1 MSEAI
6 TEAPICRFCLDDAI
20 TLYNPFIQPCM
31 CKGSVE
37 NVHLRCLLRWI
48 YQRGV
53 ERRPLNDEC
62 NMCKTL
68 YVYEINQLEEGQ
80 TQINWVIYVLA
91 ATPVSGLWFIT
102 AALLTNYLPLEI
114 QLLAAQS
121 LIGGYYG
128 LTTLFQIKN
137 KGRYIYYYFKHWP
150 IHLLAIIA
158 VFIVLARN
166 DNGTVL
172 LIYNYLS
179 SLIWNLTG
187 LIDTNIRMRINKR
200 VMKQLLD
207 ERVEG

>member
-1 MSEAI
+1 MSEAV
-6 TEAPICRFCLDDAI
+6 TAEVPVCRFCLDDTI
-20 TLYNPFIQPCM
+20 TANNPFIHPCV

-37 NVHLRCLLRWI
+37 NVHLRCLLRWV

-53 ERRPLNDEC
+53 GRPLNDEC

-68 YVYEINQLEEGQ
+68 YVYEIKQLEEG
-80 TQINWVIYVLA
+80 TTKINTFIYTLA
-91 ATPVSGLWFIT
+91 ATPVSGIWFI
-102 AALLTNYLPLEI
+102 AAVVLTDYIPLQT

-128 LTTLFQIKN
+128 LVTLFQIKN
-137 KGRYIYYYFKHWP
+137 KQRYIYYYFKHWP

-158 VFIVLARN
+158 VFIVIARN
-166 DNGTVL
+166 DTGVVL

-200 VMKQLLD
+200 VMTKLLD
-207 ERVEG
+207 ERIEG